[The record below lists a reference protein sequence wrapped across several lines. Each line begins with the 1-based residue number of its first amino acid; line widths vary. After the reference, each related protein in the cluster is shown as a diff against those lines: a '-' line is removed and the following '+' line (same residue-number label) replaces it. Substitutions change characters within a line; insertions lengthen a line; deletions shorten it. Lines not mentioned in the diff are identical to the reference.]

1 MATAVASSTT
11 NSASADI
18 YTALNGSSS
27 STSSTTSS
35 EGADRFLKLLVTQM
49 QNQDP
54 LNPLDNAEVTSQM
67 AQISTVTGLEKV
79 NSSVSTLNTQFLQ
92 MQTLQ
97 GAALVGSEV
106 TVKGNSLYVQ
116 DGVGVGAFEL
126 AATAGNV
133 KLEILDASGRVA
145 GTEQLGAA
153 EAGRHSFAWDASG
166 VADTTGYTFRITA
179 TSGSTNISSTAL
191 MLDQV
196 GSVGLKGGVLTLD
209 LLRSGEKSYADIV
222 AFN

>member
-1 MATAVASSTT
+1 MVTAVTS
-11 NSASADI
+11 NNASADI
-18 YTALNGSSS
+18 YTALNGTSS
-27 STSSTTSS
+27 SSTTSS
-35 EGADRFLKLLVTQM
+35 DGADRFLKLLVTQM

-54 LNPLDNAEVTSQM
+54 LNPMDNAEVTSQM
-67 AQISTVTGLEKV
+67 AQISTVNGIEKLNGTV
-79 NSSVSTLNTQFLQ
+79 GTLNTQFVQ

-126 AATAGNV
+126 SGTASTV

-153 EAGRHSFAWDASG
+153 EAGRHSFVWDASK

-179 TSGSTNISSTAL
+179 NAGASTVSNTAL
-191 MLDQV
+191 MLDRV
-196 GSVGLKGGVLTLD
+196 TSVGLQGGALTLD